1 MQEQDLI
8 AISGQAPVPLHNFDA
23 QGLLDSF
30 LSGKSERTI
39 EAYRRDLEDFQKFM
53 RAETE
58 REAAKRFLSGSLGEA
73 NSIALQYRK
82 HLTERGLQSTT
93 INRRLAAL
101 RSLSQMGRTLGMIS
115 WTLEV
120 KNQKVEA
127 YRDTRGP
134 GIDNF
139 KKILSLTEA
148 RGDAKGIRD
157 KVILRLLFDLGL
169 RRGEVVALDV
179 ADLDVERKSIH
190 VMGKGR
196 TQKTE
201 LSLATPTI
209 AAMIAW
215 LKVRGESPGPLFLNL
230 DRAKKGDGR
239 ISGTSIY
246 RLVKGLG
253 EKIGIKTRP
262 HGIRHSA
269 VTEAVKK
276 AQTNGMDIEE
286 VLDFSR
292 HSDVR
297 TLMIYRD
304 RERNVQGKLS
314 ELVADSI

>member
-1 MQEQDLI
+1 MSEHDLI
-8 AISGQAPVPLHNFDA
+8 AIPYEAPATLPKIDP
-23 QGLLDSF
+23 QILLDSF

-39 EAYRRDLEDFQKFM
+39 EAYRRDLQDFQKFIG
-53 RAETE
+53 AESE
-58 REAAKRFLSGSLGEA
+58 REAARMFLSRSLGEA

-82 HLTERGLQSTT
+82 QLLERNLQATT
-93 INRRLAAL
+93 VNRRLAAL
-101 RSLSQMGRTLGMIS
+101 RSLTQMARTLGMIP

-120 KNQKVEA
+120 KNQKTEA

-134 GIDNF
+134 GIENF

-148 RGDAKGIRD
+148 RGDIKGIRD
-157 KVILRLLFDLGL
+157 TAILRVLFDLGL
-169 RRGEVVALDV
+169 RRGEVTALEV
-179 ADLDVERKSIH
+179 ADLDMERKTIQ

-201 LSLATPTI
+201 LTLPLATMT
-209 AAMIAW
+209 ALTEW
-215 LKVRGESPGPLFLNL
+215 LKARGDFSGPLFLNL
-230 DRAKKGDGR
+230 DRARKGDGR
-239 ISGTSIY
+239 ISGKSIY
-246 RLVKGLG
+246 RLVRGLG

-269 VTEAVKK
+269 VTQAVKR
-276 AQTNGMDIEE
+276 AQANGMDLEE

-292 HSDVR
+292 HKDVR

-314 ELVADSI
+314 ELVSESI

>member
-1 MQEQDLI
+1 MREQEL
-8 AISGQAPVPLHNFDA
+8 APVPGEALPCVQELGTRNLMDV
-23 QGLLDSF
+23 F

-39 EAYRRDLEDFQKFM
+39 EAYRRDLADFQKFM
-53 RAETE
+53 GAETE
-58 REAAKRFLSGSLGEA
+58 REAATRFISGSLGEA

-82 HLTERGLQSTT
+82 HLGERGLQSTT

-101 RSLSQMGRTLGMIS
+101 RSLSQMARTLGMIP

-139 KKILSLTEA
+139 KKILNLAEA
-148 RGDAKGIRD
+148 RGDAKGLRD
-157 KVILRLLFDLGL
+157 KAMLRLLFDLGL
-169 RRGEVVALDV
+169 RRGEVAALDLS
-179 ADLDVERKSIH
+179 DLDRERKAIR

-201 LSLATPTI
+201 LSLPAPTMTALTEWI
-209 AAMIAW
+209 
-215 LKVRGESPGPLFLNL
+215 KERGEEQGPLFLNL
-230 DRAKKGDGR
+230 DRANKGDGR
-239 ISGTSIY
+239 ITGRSIY
-246 RLVKGLG
+246 RLVRGLG

-276 AQTNGMDIEE
+276 AQTNGIDLEE

-292 HSDVR
+292 HRDVR

-314 ELVADSI
+314 ELVAESV